1 MSIDID
7 LGVLGKEVIYK
18 NTYDSSLLFAIERS
32 INRSEINIYDN
43 LPFDGLDVWRCYEIS
58 WLGAKGKPEVGILE
72 LYIPAVSKYL
82 IESKSLKLYLNSFNN
97 SVFESRY
104 IVMQV
109 IKNDLEHKLE
119 CNINLDLK
127 LVRDFKNN
135 NLSFNKLSFNKLPGK
150 CLDDLDI
157 DFCDYKLDKGLLK
170 IDKNLDKNL
179 DRFISEELY
188 TDLFKSNC
196 PITNQPDWASIW
208 ISYSGEN
215 KINHESLLKYLISFR
230 NNNEFHEHCVERIF
244 VDILSQCK
252 VDKLTV
258 AAYYTR
264 RGGIDINPWRSND
277 NDFIENVSSSF
288 FRLIRQ

>member
-1 MSIDID
+1 MSIDIN

-18 NTYDSSLLFAIERS
+18 NTYDASLLFAIERS

-58 WLGAKGKPEVGILE
+58 WLGKKGKPEVGILE
-72 LYIPAVSKYL
+72 LYIPAASNYL

-97 SVFESRY
+97 SVFESSNN
-104 IVMQV
+104 VMQV

-127 LVRDFKNN
+127 LVREFN
-135 NLSFNKLSFNKLPGK
+135 NKLSFNKLTGK

-157 DFCDYKLDKGLLK
+157 DFCDYKLNKDLLEV
-170 IDKNLDKNL
+170 DKNL

-244 VDILSQCK
+244 VDILSQCE